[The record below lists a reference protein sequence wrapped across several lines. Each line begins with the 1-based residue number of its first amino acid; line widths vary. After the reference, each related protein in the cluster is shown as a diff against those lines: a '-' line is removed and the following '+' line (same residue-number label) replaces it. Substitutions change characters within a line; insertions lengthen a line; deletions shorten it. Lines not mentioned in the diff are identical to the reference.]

1 MLILTQNGNRVV
13 KFKDITDLYI
23 SYIDD
28 DNTIYCNTKYNEDDY
43 IPLGTYKTKERC
55 KKVLLEILRAYS
67 YVEQFKIE
75 HISKLSGSSSS
86 NSNLFIYYMPEN

>member
-43 IPLGTYKTKERC
+43 IPLGIYETKERC
-55 KKVLLEILRAYS
+55 KEVLLEILREYS
-67 YVEQFKIE
+67 CIEQFKIE
-75 HISKLSGSSSS
+75 CRSKISGRPKS
-86 NSNLFIYYMPEN
+86 FVYYMPKE

>member
-55 KKVLLEILRAYS
+55 KKVLLEILREYS
-67 YVEQFKIE
+67 QIKQFKIE
-75 HISKLSGSSSS
+75 HISNPAYSLES
-86 NSNLFIYYMPEN
+86 FVYYMPEE

>member
-13 KFKDITDLYI
+13 KFKDIIDLYI
-23 SYIDD
+23 SFIDD

-55 KKVLLEILRAYS
+55 KEVLLEILREYS
-67 YVEQFKIE
+67 CIEQFKIE
-75 HISKLSGSSSS
+75 CRSKISGRPKS
-86 NSNLFIYYMPEN
+86 FVYCMPEK

>member
-23 SYIDD
+23 NSIDD
-28 DNTIYCNTKYNEDDY
+28 DPTIYCNTKYNEDEYD

-55 KKVLLEILRAYS
+55 KEVLLEILREYS
-67 YVEQFKIE
+67 CIEQFKIE
-75 HISKLSGSSSS
+75 CRSKISGRPKS
-86 NSNLFIYYMPEN
+86 FVYCMPEE